1 MSVSRRNLLRNAGI
15 FGASAAVTGPTMA
28 MSSKPAVDPLAEKV
42 IVDFGHG
49 VASGDPL
56 SDRVIL
62 WTRISPQ
69 INAAT
74 EVTWRICD
82 DVEMQQEVNSGTI
95 TTDSSRDFTV
105 KVDADGLLPN
115 TWYYYQFSSGDKSS
129 VIGRTKTAA
138 ESGLDRLRLAVV
150 SCSSFPHGY
159 FNVYRILSE
168 RNDLDA
174 IVHLGDYIYEYGVGE
189 YGDKSLELQR
199 DLLPKHEIVNLTDY
213 RQRHNLYKRDLDLQA
228 VHQQYPFI
236 VTWDDHEF
244 ANDTWKEGAG
254 NHNDNEGDF
263 LVRKTKAKQ
272 AYFEWM
278 PIRNQ
283 PEDLGSCYRK
293 LPFGNLVDLIMLD
306 TRVEGRDEQPS
317 GLYAQQI
324 RHDENRTL
332 MGFEQE
338 AWLHNQLKSSTAKW
352 KVLGQ
357 QVQIQQL
364 GPVALPDRLGGGI
377 SFFLDTWDGYTAT
390 RKRLFNFIDDN
401 NIDNMVVLTGDIHST
416 WVADLAHDPFD
427 KRYYN
432 GDTGEGSLA
441 VEFVTPSVS
450 SPALPPVIGDI
461 AAAALK
467 SSSPHL
473 KHCDMVHN
481 GFFILDVTEER
492 AQADWFF
499 VKTVKEKS
507 TEHNHGVSYKTNN
520 KANRLTKVVAPALAR
535 PNSASF
541 APLKAFAT
549 EVASA

>member
-1 MSVSRRNLLRNAGI
+1 MSLSRRNLLKRAGMV
-15 FGASAAVTGPTMA
+15 GATAAVSGQALGMT
-28 MSSKPAVDPLAEKV
+28 SKPVDPLAEKE

-69 INAAT
+69 IEAP
-74 EVTWRICD
+74 VSVKWRICE
-82 DVEMQQEVNSGTI
+82 DVEMENEVNSGTF
-95 TTDSSRDFTV
+95 TTDASRDFTV

-115 TWYYYQFSSGDKSS
+115 TWYYYQFEAGATKSE
-129 VIGRTKTAA
+129 IGRTKTAA

-159 FNVYRILSE
+159 FNVYRVLSE

-174 IVHLGDYIYEYGVGE
+174 IVHLGDYIYEYEQGHYDDQKLRE
-189 YGDKSLELQR
+189 QR
-199 DLLPKHEIVNLTDY
+199 ALLPKHEIVSLTDY

-244 ANDTWKEGAG
+244 ANDTWKDGAE
-254 NHNDNEGDF
+254 NHNEADGDWIA
-263 LVRKTKAKQ
+263 RKHAAKK

-278 PIRNQ
+278 PIRHQ
-283 PEDLGSCYRK
+283 PDDLEAVYRK
-293 LPFGNLVDLIMLD
+293 LQFGNLVDLLMLD

-317 GLYAQQI
+317 GIHAQAI

-332 MGFEQE
+332 LGFDQE
-338 AWLHNQLKSSTAKW
+338 AWLHNQLKASTAKW

-357 QVQIQQL
+357 QVQIQKL
-364 GPVALPDRLGGGI
+364 GPVALPDKLGGGL

-390 RKRLFNFIDDN
+390 RERLFNHIDDN

-416 WVADLAHDPFD
+416 WVADLAHDPLD

-432 GDTGEGSLA
+432 GKTGEGSLA
-441 VEFVTPSVS
+441 VEFVTPSVT

-461 AAAALK
+461 AAGAFK
-467 SSSPHL
+467 VTSPHL
-473 KHCDMVHN
+473 KFCDMVHH
-481 GFFILDVTEER
+481 GFFVLDVTEER
-492 AQADWFF
+492 AQADWYY
-499 VKTVKEKS
+499 VDTISEKS
-507 TEHNHGVSYKTNN
+507 TKHDHEVSFKTDSG
-520 KANRLTKVVAPALAR
+520 ANRVSDASGPAPAR
-535 PNSASF
+535 TNPASF
-541 APLKAFAT
+541 APAKA
-549 EVASA
+549 

>member
-1 MSVSRRNLLRNAGI
+1 
-15 FGASAAVTGPTMA
+15 
-28 MSSKPAVDPLAEKV
+28 
-42 IVDFGHG
+42 
-49 VASGDPL
+49 
-56 SDRVIL
+56 
-62 WTRISPQ
+62 
-69 INAAT
+69 
-74 EVTWRICD
+74 
-82 DVEMQQEVNSGTI
+82 
-95 TTDSSRDFTV
+95 
-105 KVDADGLLPN
+105 
-115 TWYYYQFSSGDKSS
+115 
-129 VIGRTKTAA
+129 
-138 ESGLDRLRLAVV
+138 
-150 SCSSFPHGY
+150 
-159 FNVYRILSE
+159 
-168 RNDLDA
+168 
-174 IVHLGDYIYEYGVGE
+174 
-189 YGDKSLELQR
+189 
-199 DLLPKHEIVNLTDY
+199 
-213 RQRHNLYKRDLDLQA
+213 
-228 VHQQYPFI
+228 
-236 VTWDDHEF
+236 
-244 ANDTWKEGAG
+244 
-254 NHNDNEGDF
+254 
-263 LVRKTKAKQ
+263 
-272 AYFEWM
+272 
-278 PIRNQ
+278 
-283 PEDLGSCYRK
+283 
-293 LPFGNLVDLIMLD
+293 LIMLD

-432 GDTGEGSLA
+432 GETGEGSLA

-520 KANRLTKVVAPALAR
+520 KANRLTKVVAPAVAR
-535 PNSASF
+535 INSASF
-541 APLKAFAT
+541 APLEAFAT
-549 EVASA
+549 KVASA

>member
-1 MSVSRRNLLRNAGI
+1 MSVSRRNLLKNAGI
-15 FGASAAVTGPTMA
+15 FGASTAVAGPAVA
-28 MSSKPAVDPLAEKV
+28 MSSKPAVDPLADKV

-56 SDRVIL
+56 NDRIIL

-69 INAAT
+69 LNAAT
-74 EVTWRICD
+74 EVSWRICD
-82 DVEMQQEVNSGTI
+82 DVEMQQEINSGVV

-115 TWYYYQFSSGDKSS
+115 TWYYYQFSVGNKVSA
-129 VIGRTKTAA
+129 IGRTKTAA
-138 ESGLDRLRLAVV
+138 ETGLDRLRLGVV

-189 YGDKSLELQR
+189 YGEKSLEKQR
-199 DLLPKHEIVNLTDY
+199 DLLPKHEIVSLTDY

-244 ANDTWKEGAG
+244 ANDTWKDGAE
-254 NHNDNEGDF
+254 NHNEGEGDF
-263 LVRKTKAKQ
+263 LVRKEKAKQ

-278 PIRNQ
+278 PIRHQ

-293 LPFGNLVDLIMLD
+293 LPFGNLVDLMMLD
-306 TRVEGRDEQPS
+306 TRVEGRDEAPS

-324 RHDENRTL
+324 RHDANRTL

-338 AWLHNQLKSSTAKW
+338 AWLHNQLKASTAKW

-364 GPVALPDRLGGGI
+364 GPVALPDKLGGGI

-390 RKRLFNFIDDN
+390 RERLFNFIDDN

-416 WVADLAHDPFD
+416 WVADLSHDPFD
-427 KRYYN
+427 SRYYN
-432 GDTGEGSLA
+432 GKTGEGSLA

-461 AAAALK
+461 AASALK

-507 TEHNHGVSYKTNN
+507 KEHHHAVSYKTND
-520 KANRLTKVVAPALAR
+520 KANRLTKVIEPVVVNM
-535 PNSASF
+535 NSAVF
-541 APLKAFAT
+541 APII
-549 EVASA
+549 SAMEEEAV

>member
-1 MSVSRRNLLRNAGI
+1 V
-15 FGASAAVTGPTMA
+15 
-28 MSSKPAVDPLAEKV
+28 
-42 IVDFGHG
+42 
-49 VASGDPL
+49 
-56 SDRVIL
+56 
-62 WTRISPQ
+62 
-69 INAAT
+69 
-74 EVTWRICD
+74 
-82 DVEMQQEVNSGTI
+82 
-95 TTDSSRDFTV
+95 TTDSAKDFTV

-115 TWYYYQFSSGDKSS
+115 TWYYYQFSAGNKQSI
-129 VIGRTKTAA
+129 VGRTKTAA
-138 ESGLDRLRLAVV
+138 ETGLDHLRLAVV

-159 FNVYRILSE
+159 FNVYRILAE

-174 IVHLGDYIYEYGVGE
+174 IVHLGDYIYEYEQGGYGE
-189 YGDKSLELQR
+189 KSLELQR
-199 DLLPKHEIVNLTDY
+199 ALLPKHEIVSLTDY
-213 RQRHNLYKRDLDLQA
+213 RQRHNLYKRDEDLQA

-244 ANDTWKEGAG
+244 ANDTWKDGAG
-254 NHNDNEGDF
+254 NHNDGEGDF
-263 LVRKTKAKQ
+263 LVRKAKAKQ

-278 PIRNQ
+278 PIRHQ

-293 LPFGNLVDLIMLD
+293 LPFGNLVDLLMLD

-390 RKRLFNFIDDN
+390 RERLFNFIDDN

-416 WVADLAHDPFD
+416 WVADLSHDPFD

-432 GDTGEGSLA
+432 GETGEGSLA

-473 KHCDMVHN
+473 KYCDMVHN

-507 TEHNHGVSYKTNN
+507 TEHNHGVSYKTDD
-520 KANRLTKVVAPALAR
+520 KANRLTKVSAPAIQRLNTAALV
-535 PNSASF
+535 P
-541 APLKAFAT
+541 KDV
-549 EVASA
+549 EVVAV

>member
-1 MSVSRRNLLRNAGI
+1 MTVSRRNLLKNAGI
-15 FGASAAVTGPTMA
+15 FGASAAVTSQGLA
-28 MSSKPAVDPLAEKV
+28 MSSKPAVDPLADREM
-42 IVDFGHG
+42 VDFGHG

-62 WTRISPQ
+62 WTRISPE
-69 INAAT
+69 INAPVA
-74 EVTWRICD
+74 VTWRICED
-82 DVEMQQEVNSGTI
+82 MQMQQEVNTGTF

-115 TWYYYQFSSGDKSS
+115 TWYFYQFSVGEKLSA
-129 VIGRTKTAA
+129 IGRTKTAA
-138 ESGLDRLRLAVV
+138 ESDLDRLRLAVV

-159 FNVYRILSE
+159 FNVYRVLAE

-174 IVHLGDYIYEYGVGE
+174 IIHLGDYLYEYGVGE
-189 YGDKSLELQR
+189 YGDKKLELQR
-199 DLLPKHEIVNLTDY
+199 DLLPKHEIISLTDY
-213 RQRHNLYKRDLDLQA
+213 RQRHNLYKRDEDLQA
-228 VHQQYPFI
+228 LHQQYPFI

-244 ANDTWKEGAG
+244 ANDTWKDGAG

-263 LVRKTKAKQ
+263 LIRKAKAKQ

-278 PIRNQ
+278 PIRHQ

-293 LPFGNLVDLIMLD
+293 LPFGNLVDLLMLD

-317 GLYAQQI
+317 GLYAQRI

-352 KVLGQ
+352 KLLGQ

-416 WVADLAHDPFD
+416 WAADLAHDPFD

-432 GDTGEGSLA
+432 ADTGEGSLA
-441 VEFVTPSVS
+441 VEFVTPSVT

-473 KHCDMVHN
+473 KHCDMVHH

-499 VKTVKEKS
+499 INTVAEKS
-507 TEHNHGVSYKTNN
+507 TENYHSVSYKTDD
-520 KANRLTKVVAPALAR
+520 KANHLTKAIAPAMAR
-535 PNSASF
+535 MNSALLV
-541 APLKAFAT
+541 PVNAT
-549 EVASA
+549 LVA

>member
-1 MSVSRRNLLRNAGI
+1 MSVSRRSLLKNAGI
-15 FGASAAVTGPTMA
+15 FSASTAVAGPAIA
-28 MSSKPAVDPLAEKV
+28 MSSKPAIDPLADKD

-49 VASGDPL
+49 IASGDPL
-56 SDRVIL
+56 NDRVIL

-69 INAAT
+69 INAAID
-74 EVTWRICD
+74 VTWRICD
-82 DVEMQQEVNSGTI
+82 DVEMQQEINSGVV

-115 TWYYYQFSSGDKSS
+115 TWYYYQFSVGNKVSA
-129 VIGRTKTAA
+129 IGRTKTAA
-138 ESGLDRLRLAVV
+138 ETGLDRLRLGVV

-174 IVHLGDYIYEYGVGE
+174 IVHLGDYIYEYGVGD
-189 YGDKSLELQR
+189 YGDKTLEKQR
-199 DLLPKHEIVNLTDY
+199 DLLPKHEIISLTDY

-244 ANDTWKEGAG
+244 ANDTWKDGAE
-254 NHNDNEGDF
+254 NHNDGEGDF
-263 LVRKTKAKQ
+263 LARKQKAKQ

-306 TRVEGRDEQPS
+306 TRVEGRDEAPS
-317 GLYAQQI
+317 GVHAQQI

-338 AWLHNQLKSSTAKW
+338 AWLHNQLKASTSKW

-364 GPVALPDRLGGGI
+364 GPVALPDKLGGGI

-390 RKRLFNFIDDN
+390 RERLFNFIDDN

-416 WVADLAHDPFD
+416 WVADLSHDPFD
-427 KRYYN
+427 SRYYN
-432 GDTGEGSLA
+432 GKTGEGSLA

-499 VKTVKEKS
+499 VKTVKEK
-507 TEHNHGVSYKTNN
+507 TKEHHHGVSFKTND
-520 KANRLTKVVAPALAR
+520 KANRLTKVIEPVAVPT
-535 PNSASF
+535 NSAAF
-541 APLKAFAT
+541 APVADVIAT
-549 EVASA
+549 EIT

>member
-1 MSVSRRNLLRNAGI
+1 MSVSRRNLLKNAGI
-15 FGASAAVTGPTMA
+15 FGASAAVPSQALG

-42 IVDFGHG
+42 MVDFGHG

-69 INAAT
+69 INTAID
-74 EVTWRICD
+74 VSWRICE
-82 DVEMQQEVNSGTI
+82 DVEMQQEVNSGTV

-115 TWYYYQFSSGDKSS
+115 TWYYYQFSAGNKLSA
-129 VIGRTKTAA
+129 IGRTKTAA
-138 ESGLDRLRLAVV
+138 ETGLDRLRLAVV

-159 FNVYRILSE
+159 FNVYRILAE

-174 IVHLGDYIYEYGVGE
+174 VVHLGDYIYEYDQGH
-189 YGDKSLELQR
+189 YGDKALELQR
-199 DLLPKHEIVNLTDY
+199 ALLPKHEIVSLTDY
-213 RQRHNLYKRDLDLQA
+213 RQRHNLYKRDQDLQA

-244 ANDTWKEGAG
+244 ANDTWKDGAE
-254 NHNDNEGDF
+254 NHNDGEGDF
-263 LVRKTKAKQ
+263 LARKAKAKQ

-293 LPFGNLVDLIMLD
+293 LPFGNLVDLLMLD
-306 TRVEGRDEQPS
+306 TRVEGRDEQPK
-317 GLYAQQI
+317 GIHAQQI

-390 RKRLFNFIDDN
+390 RERLFNFIDDN

-416 WVADLAHDPFD
+416 WVADLSHDPFD
-427 KRYYN
+427 QRYYN
-432 GDTGEGSLA
+432 GKTGEGSLA
-441 VEFVTPSVS
+441 VEFVTPSVT

-473 KHCDMVHN
+473 KYCDMVHH
-481 GFFILDVTEER
+481 GFFILDVTDER
-492 AQADWFF
+492 AQADWFYI
-499 VKTVKEKS
+499 KTIKQKS
-507 TEHNHGVSYKTNN
+507 TEYYHAVSYKTTDQ
-520 KANRLTKVVAPALAR
+520 ANRVTQVVAPAIVSEHVAVL
-535 PNSASF
+535 
-541 APLKAFAT
+541 APLQEQAQA
-549 EVASA
+549 V